1 MAKYAAQRSN
11 NSTGGNNRIKAQG
24 MLEFALALPIAL
36 FLIFGIIEFARIF
49 QSWLSVQN
57 GARFALRYAV
67 TGEYDVS
74 YCAAADAA
82 LGYTADDNADGV
94 IDCRVPRTVANYD
107 KKTEQLIDWARLPSI
122 RDVARASA
130 LAIARNDSATG
141 ERDNGYF
148 HVTICSTRDADGNKI
163 PDFSFNQSNPGD
175 FVSAQCLPHD
185 DPGGPEDRVIVA
197 VDFTHPLFTPF
208 ITSLWPNVRLTSQ
221 SEGIVESFRKS
232 RVINLPPTF
241 SAPTPTDTPTPTPT
255 DTATP
260 TNTLTPTDTST
271 PTITPT
277 PTRTPPASC
286 SKISLGKTVIAID
299 NNEGNVKV
307 NIINDN
313 SQEVRLVS
321 SSLQWTKYYNN
332 QYVDSFSLNGNQYYG
347 GDSNS
352 SPTSYN
358 PSGVAIPSKSTVT
371 WQANFNNIPSMQEE
385 GGRVYPRVVGSF
397 TVDLDIDIG
406 TEICPLTDSI
416 PSVTARI
423 VVPPADNYQIL
434 DINQTNFE
442 AYAYEN
448 PITQNGHHIDQVHFQ
463 IFGPD
468 NSLVY
473 QSWDGESAYCTFGG
487 NNTGNCDLMPANLY
501 NSLANGNYTIWA
513 WAKSNQTNV
522 WSYPAIYTFSINR
535 ATPLP
540 TATRTITPTPTNTRT
555 PTATSTLCPPWICT
569 PTPTNTPKPTDTP
582 APTATNTPRPTN
594 TKPPTNTPLTPTV
607 TTAVPPTATD
617 ITPSPTR
624 TPVPTPTKTPTPVC
638 FDC

>member
-1 MAKYAAQRSN
+1 
-11 NSTGGNNRIKAQG
+11 

-36 FLIFGIIEFARIF
+36 LLIFGIIEFARIF

-57 GARFALRYAV
+57 GARFGVRYAV

-82 LGYTADDNADGV
+82 LGYAADDNADGV
-94 IDCRVPRTVANYD
+94 IDCRVPRSVANFD
-107 KKTEQLIDWARLPSI
+107 TKTEQLIDWARLPSI

-141 ERDNGYF
+141 ERENGYF
-148 HVTICSTRDADGNKI
+148 HVTICSTRDADGNGVS
-163 PDFSFNQSNPGD
+163 DFSFSPSNPGN

-208 ITSLWPNVRLTSQ
+208 LTSLWPNIRLTSER
-221 SEGIVESFRKS
+221 EGIVESFRKS

-255 DTATP
+255 DTP
-260 TNTLTPTDTST
+260 T

-277 PTRTPPASC
+277 PTDTPTPTITPTPTSTPPASC
-286 SKISLGKTVIAID
+286 SKIYVVKSFISID

-307 NIINDN
+307 IFANDN
-313 SQEVRLVS
+313 PQELNLVS
-321 SSLQWTKYYNN
+321 SSMQWTKYYGN
-332 QYVDSFSLNGNQYYG
+332 QYVDYFSLNGNEYYG
-347 GDSNS
+347 GDDNN

-358 PSGVAIPSKSTVT
+358 PSGIAVPARSNST

-385 GGRVYPRVVGSF
+385 SGRIYPRVVGSF
-397 TVDLDIDIG
+397 KVDLGIDIK
-406 TEICPLTDSI
+406 TEICPLTASI
-416 PSVTARI
+416 PPVSARI
-423 VVPPADNYQIL
+423 VVPPTDNFQIT

-442 AYAYEN
+442 AIAYES
-448 PITQNGHHIDQVHFQ
+448 PSTHNGHHIEQVHFQ
-463 IFGPD
+463 IYGPD

-473 QSWDGESAYCTFGG
+473 QSWDGESAYCAFGG
-487 NNTGNCDLMPANLY
+487 NLTGGCNLMPANLY
-501 NSLANGNYTIWA
+501 NELANGNYTLWA
-513 WAKSNQTNV
+513 WAQSNQTNV
-522 WSYPAIYTFSINR
+522 WSPPAISTFVINR
-535 ATPLP
+535 TMPTS
-540 TATRTITPTPTNTRT
+540 TATRTITPTPTNTLT
-555 PTATSTLCPPWICT
+555 PTSTSTICPPWICT
-569 PTPTNTPKPTDTP
+569 PTPTRTPTVTNTPKPTNTP

-594 TKPPTNTPLTPTV
+594 TKIPTNTPVVPTV

-617 ITPSPTR
+617 TPPSPTR
-624 TPVPTPTKTPTPVC
+624 TPVPSPTKTPTPVC